1 MVDVHVIAQANRH
14 LYEPLMTHYHQQRYR
29 VFVEERGW
37 KNLARSN
44 SEEHDQFD
52 DENMVYLLAV
62 DNDVVIGGQRVY
74 PSVLPHMLSEVFPH
88 MAQWPLPRSPDTW
101 ECSRYFLMRDRRGR
115 AEIAML
121 VAIQQFCLEEGIRQ
135 LTGLAEMA
143 TLSRRLQM
151 GIRMRPLGLPH
162 GHRRRVDRRGGRRH
176 ESRGLRGID
185 EASWLARRSLRAV
198 WCGAASKSARSGAW
212 PTSSPPEAT
221 FSRLPASLLP
231 RCRPPTGRRHLKAL
245 EAKAR
250 RDGAADQRPR
260 RRGSLPSASIPPA
273 PPAEAAGRRRVPIR
287 DGGPPRRVRSG

>member
-151 GIRMRPLGLPH
+151 GIRMRPLGLPQDID
-162 GHRRRVDRRGGRRH
+162 GESIVAVVADMSREAYEASMKRLGALGARCAPLVRRGL
-176 ESRGLRGID
+176 E
-185 EASWLARRSLRAV
+185 V
-198 WCGAASKSARSGAW
+198 GAIGGMAYQ
-212 PTSSPPEAT
+212 
-221 FSRLPASLLP
+221 F
-231 RCRPPTGRRHLKAL
+231 
-245 EAKAR
+245 
-250 RDGAADQRPR
+250 AA
-260 RRGSLPSASIPPA
+260 
-273 PPAEAAGRRRVPIR
+273 
-287 DGGPPRRVRSG
+287 